1 MRGQLDR
8 NAANKSELLSIQRH
22 LEKICQFDVIHL
34 FFPSEVIFGL

>member
-22 LEKICQFDVIHL
+22 LEKICL
-34 FFPSEVIFGL
+34 LP